1 MLPRTILSLLA
12 LFSVLILGACT
23 VVPNTIITGT
33 ISRERVPL
41 SPINYSSGLV
51 APDDIVNTPGAATYR
66 ANVHEQGVPDRW
78 PAIATVETRLAAGS
92 GAVFVRYRAEITT
105 KAGDIRNNILTIRKE
120 SGHFE
125 TDDNLADV
133 ELYTIGAP
141 ADLTFYRSSAGG
153 CRGHSPLFC
162 RSSCL
167 RACRK
172 GGMISLS
179 ISKSKARIMARC
191 RVRWWCSRNWIL
203 SCRVCLK

>member
-1 MLPRTILSLLA
+1 VLPRTILSLLA

-41 SPINYSSGLV
+41 SPINYASGLV

-141 ADLTFYRSSAGG
+141 ADLIFYRHSAGG
-153 CRGHSPLFC
+153 LPGTIAPLLVIVVPPGLPQGRYEF
-162 RSSCL
+162 L
-167 RACRK
+167 VGIEIK
-172 GGMISLS
+172 GKDYGTLP
-179 ISKSKARIMARC
+179 
-191 RVRWWCSRNWIL
+191 CS
-203 SCRVCLK
+203 VVVQ